1 MAHHNLL
8 SNKNKKKELA
18 RIFEE
23 FEIYEGLK
31 PTTKTKKDF
40 KKTYKEIQARLI
52 SEGKFPNKQARDLNR
67 AVLQEIGE
75 FPYWSHGGTTKQN
88 NAAVEF
94 GQGIVHKM
102 SGGEARPAFLRN
114 ASNAKSDAIRLQ
126 RTTWANDLMSAA
138 GFETEVKEG
147 QRLFSAKNRV
157 GGKAWDHTYELQD
170 FGPRYKSILE
180 EFASGSIDE
189 ATFKNLVAGEVSK
202 NPGDVRRNLQL
213 LEEAENYSKRA
224 RVEGQVKQFKKAEAY
239 KVRDAKYTEFQKLDD
254 VTKTKRLASAHEQAL
269 ALIAKSKDYKAVKV
283 ISKAAKKPLVK
294 KAGLIVPGVGL
305 TIAGGIVTTDVQ
317 AATKDPSAKNF
328 AKLGLSTFDA
338 GLEVIDTFTGGLST
352 PVTLALQ
359 LATGAARR
367 QIEHGTT
374 PSSERDWDARI
385 AARRSQR

>member
-1 MAHHNLL
+1 
-8 SNKNKKKELA
+8 
-18 RIFEE
+18 
-23 FEIYEGLK
+23 
-31 PTTKTKKDF
+31 
-40 KKTYKEIQARLI
+40 
-52 SEGKFPNKQARDLNR
+52 
-67 AVLQEIGE
+67 
-75 FPYWSHGGTTKQN
+75 
-88 NAAVEF
+88 
-94 GQGIVHKM
+94 
-102 SGGEARPAFLRN
+102 
-114 ASNAKSDAIRLQ
+114 
-126 RTTWANDLMSAA
+126 MSAA
-138 GFETEVKEG
+138 GFETEVQEG
-147 QRLFSAKNRV
+147 QSLFSAKNRV

-170 FGPRYKSILE
+170 FGPRYKAILE
-180 EFASGSIDE
+180 DFASGSIDE
-189 ATFKNLVAGEVSK
+189 AAFKKLIAGEISK
-202 NPGDVRRNLQL
+202 NPGDIKRNLKL
-213 LEEAENYSKRA
+213 LDESDNYAKRA
-224 RVEGQVKQFKKAEAY
+224 KIEKEVKEFKKSEAY

-359 LATGAARR
+359 LATGAARH

-385 AARRSQR
+385 AARHSQR